1 MRYDAADTIAAIAT
15 AQGIG
20 AVAIVRISGADA
32 AAILS
37 RVFHPKSGKPLASHV
52 LTYGHVLQEGQPVD
66 EAMAVLML
74 APRSYTREDV
84 AEIQCHG
91 GVLGAREVLA
101 LCLTAGARMALPG
114 EFTRRAFLNG
124 RIDLAQAEAVM
135 ELIAAGG
142 AAAQRAAM
150 SQAEG
155 GLSRRI
161 RQMAVKLTD
170 ALAALEAALDYPE
183 EDFAEEAMRA
193 GRLEAAAVL
202 DEAQHLLSQERQ
214 GRILR
219 SGASV
224 ALIGR
229 PNAGKSSLFNALL
242 DSARA
247 IVTDIPGTTRD
258 VVEEQL
264 SIGGVPVRL
273 MDTAGL
279 RDTQDVVEQEGVRRS
294 RQAAQQADV
303 QLIVLDGTDDLTQED
318 CDALSMAGEGALL
331 VRSKAD
337 LPQHGWQMG
346 EVLPVSAVT
355 GEGMQALR
363 ERILQRVLPA
373 GGEDA
378 PTVSLRHADCLRR
391 AVLAMQRAQ
400 DAPPLPELLA
410 QDLREG
416 LEALCEITGEH
427 AGQNVI
433 DAVFERFCLG
443 K

>member
-1 MRYDAADTIAAIAT
+1 MRYDTADTIAAIAT

-20 AVAIVRISGADA
+20 AVAIVRISGEKAEA
-32 AAILS
+32 VLS
-37 RVFHPKSGKPLASHV
+37 RVFRPKSAKPMRSHV
-52 LTYGHVLQEGQPVD
+52 MTYGHVMQDGRALD
-66 EAMAVLML
+66 EAMAVLMR

-91 GVLGAREVLA
+91 AVAGAREVLA
-101 LCLTAGARMALPG
+101 LCLQAGARMALPG

-135 ELIAAGG
+135 DMIASGG

-150 SQAEG
+150 AQAEG

-161 RQMAVKLTD
+161 RHMADKLTD

-183 EDFAEEAMRA
+183 EDFAEQAMRA
-193 GRLEAAAVL
+193 GRQEAAAVL
-202 DEAQHLLSQERQ
+202 EDAQALLSRERE

-242 DSARA
+242 DTARA

-279 RDTQDVVEQEGVRRS
+279 RQTQDLVEREGVRRS
-294 RQAAQQADV
+294 RQAAEQADV
-303 QLIVLDGTDDLTQED
+303 LLVVLDASQPLTGED
-318 CDALSMAGEGALL
+318 HAALEMAGEDALII
-331 VRSKAD
+331 RSKAD
-337 LPQHGWQMG
+337 LPQHAWHIEGA
-346 EVLPVSAVT
+346 LAVSAVT
-355 GEGMQALR
+355 GEGLEELKQ
-363 ERILQRVLPA
+363 RILQRVLPA
-373 GGEDA
+373 AGEDA
-378 PTVSLRHADCLRR
+378 PTVGLRHADCLRR
-391 AVLAMQRAQ
+391 AVAAMQRAQ